1 MLFFV
6 TLKNTNMNSSTVFYA
21 IADFMYDYA
30 FIPLEMVGNVFN
42 YSCIVLGF
50 FGLFYWLR
58 LQNKFN
64 QEAEKNP
71 NQRK

>member
-1 MLFFV
+1 MG
-6 TLKNTNMNSSTVFYA
+6 SSTVFYA

-30 FIPLEMVGNVFN
+30 FIPMEYVGNIFN

-58 LQNKFN
+58 RQNTFN
-64 QEAEKNP
+64 KKAESEANKL
-71 NQRK
+71 K